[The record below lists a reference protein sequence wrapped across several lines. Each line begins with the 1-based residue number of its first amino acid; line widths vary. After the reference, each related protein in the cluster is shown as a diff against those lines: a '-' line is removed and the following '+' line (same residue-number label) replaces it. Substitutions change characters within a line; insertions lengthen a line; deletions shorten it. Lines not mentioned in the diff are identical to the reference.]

1 MKEIEV
7 LKMSQHPNIIQLVD
21 LFENGLRYDIVL
33 EFMSGGDLYAYFQD
47 FDFNLSEERVCE
59 IMF

>member
-1 MKEIEV
+1 M